1 VTGLAASALGIL
13 VMVRLLCDLLYDV
26 PPFDPIAVGGAVVI
40 LVAAVA
46 IALLIPVRRAT
57 RVDPILALRAE

>member
-13 VMVRLLCDLLYDV
+13 VMVRLLRDLLYDV
-26 PPFDPIAVGGAVVI
+26 PPFDPIAVGAVVI

>member
-1 VTGLAASALGIL
+1 VTGLAGSALGIL
-13 VMVRLLCDLLYDV
+13 VMVRLLRDLLYDV

>member
-1 VTGLAASALGIL
+1 MTGLAAGALGIL
-13 VMVRLLCDLLYDV
+13 VMVRLLRDLLYDV
-26 PPFDPIAVGGAVVI
+26 SPFDPIAVGGAVVI
-40 LVAAVA
+40 LVAAAA

>member
-1 VTGLAASALGIL
+1 
-13 VMVRLLCDLLYDV
+13 LLYDV

-57 RVDPILALRAE
+57 RVDPILALRPE